1 VEKVR
6 LGKVALN
13 GRVVEHFRSANVRP
27 VTFFRS
33 VNRENH
39 KRTGGQTFSDRERT
53 DPSTY
58 ETVKFFRPVVEE
70 LADVRGGEGEIG
82 DVQQVRGAVQIGGA
96 EQVGGA
102 EQIRGD

>member
-27 VTFFRS
+27 VNFFRS
-33 VNRENH
+33 VNGENH
-39 KRTGGQTFSDRERT
+39 KGTCGWTFSDPEPT

-58 ETVKFFRPVVEE
+58 ETVKLFRPVTEE
-70 LADVRGGEGEIG
+70 RADVGGEEGGIG
-82 DVQQVRGAVQIGGA
+82 DV
-96 EQVGGA
+96 
-102 EQIRGD
+102 